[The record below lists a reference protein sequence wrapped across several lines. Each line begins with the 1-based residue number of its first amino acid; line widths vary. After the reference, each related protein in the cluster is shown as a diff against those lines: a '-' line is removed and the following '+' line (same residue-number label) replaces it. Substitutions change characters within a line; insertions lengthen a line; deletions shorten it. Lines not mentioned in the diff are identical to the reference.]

1 MTDTLIV
8 RRLNVGDVELW
19 KDIRL
24 AALECAP
31 RAFGRTLA
39 SHHTLSDADHATR
52 LQDTV
57 VFGAFHGKDIIGSAG
72 WYPIDFVTEM
82 HRGKINSVFVRPDW
96 QGRGV
101 ADALFDAILQDARDR
116 VLQLELTVSVGF
128 ARSLAFYRRRGFE
141 ITGTTPRALCHD
153 GVFSDE
159 HTMILRL
166 DA

>member
-1 MTDTLIV
+1 M
-8 RRLNVGDVELW
+8 RRLMPGDVALW
-19 KDIRL
+19 KEIRL
-24 AALECAP
+24 AALEFAP

-39 SHHTLSDADHATR
+39 NFHSQTDADHVAR
-52 LQDTV
+52 LTDST
-57 VFGAFHGKDIIGSAG
+57 VFGAFSGDQIIGSAG
-72 WYPIDFVTEM
+72 WYAIDFVTET

-101 ADALFDAILQDARDR
+101 ADALMDAIEIEATGN

-128 ARSLAFYRRRGFE
+128 PRSLGFYQRRGFE

-153 GVFSDE
+153 GEFSDE
-159 HTMILRL
+159 HSMVKRL